1 MMIYCYYAKY
11 FYYIYIKFLH
21 FSLISAGGSGIHR
34 SLKTRKVDCEPG
46 SEYRATKAKGDIK
59 RKGKPDPYAYVP
71 LSRSILNKRLII
83 DIFILYIYI
92 NPFVCLYTFDLLIY

>member
-1 MMIYCYYAKY
+1 MIYCYYAKY
-11 FYYIYIKFLH
+11 SFIIYINSLH

-34 SLKTRKVDCEPG
+34 SLKTRKTDCEPG

-59 RKGKPDPYAYVP
+59 KKGKPDPYAYVP

-83 DIFILYIYI
+83 DIFNLLVYLYII
-92 NPFVCLYTFDLLIY
+92 FDLLIY

>member
-1 MMIYCYYAKY
+1 
-11 FYYIYIKFLH
+11 LH

-34 SLKTRKVDCEPG
+34 SLKTRKIDCEPG

-83 DIFILYIYI
+83 DIFNPLVYLYII
-92 NPFVCLYTFDLLIY
+92 FDLLIY